1 MKRLAALLTALL
13 LLCLPISGCSR
24 EPAVTPAEPSAEAD
38 SFELTEETLRRDED
52 VFSVLIGAVH
62 YDEEGKTRF
71 SSLTVLTRSSE
82 GKMALLTIPKDTR
95 TWVERYDEAG
105 DYRFSGYGDIGST
118 FALVEMRKLRWKRPL
133 RAYSAC
139 WAAFGWTAMCWSIPC
154 RCKNWRR
161 FARTAFI

>member
-1 MKRLAALLTALL
+1 M
-13 LLCLPISGCSR
+13 
-24 EPAVTPAEPSAEAD
+24 
-38 SFELTEETLRRDED
+38 
-52 VFSVLIGAVH
+52 LIGAVH

-118 FALVEMRKLRWKRPL
+118 FALAGNEEIALEKTVESVQRLLGGVRVDRYVLVNSVQMQ
-133 RAYSAC
+133 
-139 WAAFGWTAMCWSIPC
+139 
-154 RCKNWRR
+154 NWRR